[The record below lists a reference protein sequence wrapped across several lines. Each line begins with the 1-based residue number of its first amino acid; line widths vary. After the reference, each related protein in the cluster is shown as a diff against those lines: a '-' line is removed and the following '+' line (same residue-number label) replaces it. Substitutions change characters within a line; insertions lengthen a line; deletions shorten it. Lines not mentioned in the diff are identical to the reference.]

1 MSVQERLN
9 NILTQ
14 ASQELGDKNYVAILG
29 LSGVGKTVLVTL
41 INHAL
46 DNYFLERYPEIKAHI
61 ASGIPFLEA
70 CETSILEGEFPHRTQ
85 PLSRDEIVLEF
96 SRKGATGT
104 ISEIRFPDISG
115 EDFNNMCLGEEIT
128 GAERALK
135 VFETAKPKGKPYG
148 DMGYVLYAKMY
159 LILLDCSK
167 LEEWEKNASRYAQ
180 ALRTILEF
188 KKELKQTRNG
198 KIENP
203 IGIILTK
210 ADTLHNPNENA
221 ENIINSKMKRF
232 LNTLNSVHEGKK
244 DFFKLYIDV
253 ERNADNAIS
262 DPTTLKVKKPLTYSR
277 DEYVRLISWIHENI

>member
-14 ASQELGDKNYVAILG
+14 ASQELGGKNYVAILG

-70 CETSILEGEFPHRTQ
+70 CETSILDGEFPHRTQ

-104 ISEIRFPDISG
+104 VSEIRFPDISG

-128 GAERALK
+128 GAERDLK

-232 LNTLNSVHEGKK
+232 LNTLSSVHEGKK